1 MNDVFIRFSRLRGR
15 ENAVLTKQYRLDDKG
30 NICKVSAPN
39 FTDGTAETICINKL
53 SEIEGVIADLGS
65 NECIALGI
73 FDSSPC
79 QIVTAGMLDENSL
92 KAGTRSRTKQHM
104 RQPPLG
110 LALLDHD
117 FSPYM
122 PAHLRCETPDE
133 LMAIL
138 QNAVPELGTVTYSGT
153 GSCSKGITI
162 TATNESY
169 PAGGLHV
176 YLPVKDIDL
185 EALRQYLEAKLWNAG
200 LGYIGFARNGAM
212 LERCIIDLSV
222 LSPER
227 LIYEGDPILGEEL
240 SRRPREWQHRE
251 GTALTG
257 DLNLTDDELR
267 EHEQRVASAK
277 GKPENSEKSESLSF
291 SYHETRVDALAAH
304 RSISH
309 DEARQLV
316 PRQPVDGSVD
326 GECFLDSNEVIE
338 IQGLTLTISE
348 LCERGREFDQVAMPD
363 PIEGS
368 GYGLTTAKF
377 YFNDGQSPCI
387 HSFAHGVRRVY
398 RLGQTD
404 DFTPCDYEVIRLEEP
419 LPATPTSSGNPLV
432 EFSLRGMSGQLEKE
446 FEDQVL
452 LLGLI
457 ILMYQ
462 SSVIYAA
469 PNTGKTLIILWL
481 LINAIRQGK
490 IDPSNVFYINVD
502 DTPNGL
508 IEKLKFADEYGFHLL
523 AEGYNG
529 FRAND
534 LLNILAELIMNDQVK
549 GVIII
554 LDTLKKFTDLMDK
567 RLSSRFSH
575 AIRQFIMRG
584 GTCISLAHTNKHRN
598 SDGKPVYAGTT
609 DIIDDADCA
618 YLMYEINLD
627 VDAGTKTVLFENIKA
642 RGNVA
647 RQVAYR
653 YSIAEGR
660 SYREMLDS
668 VEPVDDIEAS
678 SLQHAAEIESDAQTL
693 DAITECIREGIITK
707 MRLAITAAK
716 RSSVSKRIAL
726 RLIEK
731 YTGSN
736 PEIHRWTY
744 TVGDRGAKKY
754 RLLDSI
760 PAGTDPAP

>member
-1 MNDVFIRFSRLRGR
+1 M
-15 ENAVLTKQYRLDDKG
+15 
-30 NICKVSAPN
+30 
-39 FTDGTAETICINKL
+39 
-53 SEIEGVIADLGS
+53 
-65 NECIALGI
+65 
-73 FDSSPC
+73 
-79 QIVTAGMLDENSL
+79 
-92 KAGTRSRTKQHM
+92 
-104 RQPPLG
+104 
-110 LALLDHD
+110 
-117 FSPYM
+117 
-122 PAHLRCETPDE
+122 
-133 LMAIL
+133 
-138 QNAVPELGTVTYSGT
+138 TV
-153 GSCSKGITI
+153 
-162 TATNESY
+162 
-169 PAGGLHV
+169 
-176 YLPVKDIDL
+176 
-185 EALRQYLEAKLWNAG
+185 
-200 LGYIGFARNGAM
+200 
-212 LERCIIDLSV
+212 
-222 LSPER
+222 
-227 LIYEGDPILGEEL
+227 
-240 SRRPREWQHRE
+240 
-251 GTALTG
+251 
-257 DLNLTDDELR
+257 
-267 EHEQRVASAK
+267 
-277 GKPENSEKSESLSF
+277 
-291 SYHETRVDALAAH
+291 
-304 RSISH
+304 
-309 DEARQLV
+309 
-316 PRQPVDGSVD
+316 
-326 GECFLDSNEVIE
+326 
-338 IQGLTLTISE
+338 SE
-348 LCERGREFDQVAMPD
+348 LVERGREFDQVAMPD

-469 PNTGKTLIILWL
+469 PNTGKTLIILRL

-508 IEKLKFADEYGFHLL
+508 VEKLKFADEYGFHML

-534 LLNILAELIMNDQVK
+534 LLGILAELIMSDQAK

-678 SLQHAAEIESDAQTL
+678 SLQQAAEIESDAQTL
-693 DAITECIREGIITK
+693 DAITECIREGIDYQD
-707 MRLAITAAK
+707 AA
-716 RSSVSKRIAL
+716 RHHGRQTIQCQQAYCAEAH
-726 RLIEK
+726 R
-731 YTGSN
+731 
-736 PEIHRWTY
+736 EI
-744 TVGDRGAKKY
+744 Y
-754 RLLDSI
+754 RLEPREYIAGPTRSAIEGRRNTGCWI
-760 PAGTDPAP
+760 PSRRAPIPPHDTGRCRLSCGRIPEFSLSMTFMETIRERPRSAPGQIPIAWTCVKYFIVLFN